1 MQQAI
6 RLGNHLDPTKE
17 NLVQQLPT
25 AKGNTVHLARPQVS
39 SGIRSRTF
47 LGRHNED
54 LRKEKKPPGRR
65 KIYVTG
71 KSSGR
76 RSLRWGVVL
85 RTPGHKGFMTP
96 RAESPHGRKHHKDQQ
111 APRTA
116 EPHRQESRTGRT
128 GAGEL
133 SAYGTKLRQQPKPA
147 REERPQGTQEGQK
160 TTRDG
165 KTAREAGPQGLDD
178 LVGSQSRKKCGI

>member
-1 MQQAI
+1 M
-6 RLGNHLDPTKE
+6 
-17 NLVQQLPT
+17 
-25 AKGNTVHLARPQVS
+25 
-39 SGIRSRTF
+39 
-47 LGRHNED
+47 
-54 LRKEKKPPGRR
+54 
-65 KIYVTG
+65 
-71 KSSGR
+71 
-76 RSLRWGVVL
+76 L
-85 RTPGHKGFMTP
+85 RTPGHKGFITP

-178 LVGSQSRKKCGI
+178 LVGSQSRKKCGIQEAGNGREGADVSKAVITTAQQRQKPEVGIPETARSAEVACDPPVPSAKGTPYDALNKQH